1 MTKFRIVYIVTS
13 SKKEAKKISEILV
26 KEKLAAC
33 INFFPITSVYKWQG
47 KIEKEK
53 EFGLIIKTKKNLV
66 EKVIKRVKGLHSYE
80 VPCIIS
86 LPVEKGYKKFLEWID
101 ESTKQKEN

>member
-1 MTKFRIVYIVTS
+1 MTKFRIIYIITS
-13 SKKEAKKISEILV
+13 SKKEAKKIAEILV

-33 INFFPITSVYKWQG
+33 INFFPIESIYKWR
-47 KIEKEK
+47 KEIKKEK
-53 EFGLIIKTKKNLV
+53 EFGMIIKTKTKLV

-86 LPVEKGYKKFLEWID
+86 FPVEKGYKKFLEWID

>member
-101 ESTKQKEN
+101 ESTK